1 MNKDMFYGGNAGP
14 WIPVVMLIVAMIGST
29 FFKMGNVFTFC
40 MLSFFAL
47 VIGFL
52 LAKDKKNFGSL
63 VLNGLHNKMLNTI
76 FMAYIMAGLLAQLLR
91 QSGLIDSLIWAAGT
105 VNLDNGFVP
114 AIAFVVTMLIS
125 TSCGT
130 SSGSVAAVAPV
141 LLPVAAGLNIN
152 IGLMCGAIISGAI
165 FGDNLAPIS
174 DTTISSAMTQEADL
188 GKVVR
193 TRFPYAAI
201 SALVSV
207 ILFAVI
213 GMQMSAGAEA
223 VIKANPKHVQALFL
237 LIIPCLM
244 VFMMKK
250 GWDLISTLLVCDTIG
265 IIMDLALGCIT
276 PAVMISRKGPIIA
289 GLSGMMI
296 LVLYVM
302 LLFMVLEILRASG
315 AFERL
320 GESLMKMCSNARS
333 GEFVIFLAASIGSV
347 ITGGSGIAILF
358 FGPMVRQITKNFK
371 IDRCRG
377 ANILDGVACGATGL
391 MPHGNPVM
399 LSLGVAMTLKGLPE
413 SFSFVD
419 IMMYNF
425 HCWGLLLIFLVS
437 IFTGIGRRFEK
448 EEECQK

>member
-1 MNKDMFYGGNAGP
+1 M
-14 WIPVVMLIVAMIGST
+14 
-29 FFKMGNVFTFC
+29 
-40 MLSFFAL
+40 
-47 VIGFL
+47 
-52 LAKDKKNFGSL
+52 
-63 VLNGLHNKMLNTI
+63 
-76 FMAYIMAGLLAQLLR
+76 
-91 QSGLIDSLIWAAGT
+91 
-105 VNLDNGFVP
+105 
-114 AIAFVVTMLIS
+114 
-125 TSCGT
+125 
-130 SSGSVAAVAPV
+130 
-141 LLPVAAGLNIN
+141 
-152 IGLMCGAIISGAI
+152 
-165 FGDNLAPIS
+165 
-174 DTTISSAMTQEADL
+174 
-188 GKVVR
+188 
-193 TRFPYAAI
+193 
-201 SALVSV
+201 
-207 ILFAVI
+207 
-213 GMQMSAGAEA
+213 
-223 VIKANPKHVQALFL
+223 
-237 LIIPCLM
+237 
-244 VFMMKK
+244 
-250 GWDLISTLLVCDTIG
+250 ISTLLVCDTIG

-320 GESLMKMCSNARS
+320 GESLMTMCSNARS
-333 GEFVIFLAASIGSV
+333 GEFVIFLAASLGSI

-448 EEECQK
+448 EEECQE